1 MCRRFYIVGMAI
13 GKAWLDQLER
23 VHVRGT
29 NALLLMAAVVGV
41 VTGLGAVG
49 FTALIRYFNR
59 LFFGMTDQLLSNALG
74 GAGFH
79 YWTPIIPMLGGLLV
93 GPIVFHFAKE
103 AKGHGV
109 PEVMNAV
116 ARLGGIIRPRVAAA
130 KAVASAICI
139 GSGGSAGREGPIVQI
154 GSALGS
160 TVAQFFGLSTERVK
174 VLVGCGAAA
183 GISAV
188 FNAPIAGV
196 LFSLEII
203 LGDFAISTFSPVL
216 ISSVL
221 ASVLTRSML
230 GNHPAFAVP
239 AYELVSA
246 WEIPMYVVMGLALGV
261 VAVLFTRTL
270 DFLEDFFEKMRI
282 PSVVKPALG
291 GLLLGIVAFLYPQI
305 LADGYETIRLTLHNN
320 MALGLL
326 IPLIFLKILATSLTL
341 GSGNSGGIFAPSLF
355 TGAMTGGV
363 FGFAAQSLFPGVT
376 ADPGAYALVGMAG
389 LVAGTTHA
397 PLTALMIIFEMTNDY
412 HIILPLMVTVAVS
425 SMVARGLFSQSIYTV
440 KLFKRG
446 IDLHAGRDVN
456 ILKSFRVSEVMDQKF
471 QSVPAASSIDD
482 ILAILEESEQS
493 EVAVVDEKLGLQ
505 GLLSLQD
512 LKSVL
517 AYHDLGRLIVA
528 SDLAR
533 KEIPSVQP
541 DDNLESALNTFNLTG
556 SLVLPVIASDGRN
569 IVGLLRRSVLLE
581 FYNLR
586 LLEQL
591 KR

>member
-1 MCRRFYIVGMAI
+1 MQA
-13 GKAWLDQLER
+13 GKSALIFLER
-23 VHVRGT
+23 CGIRGV
-29 NALLLMAAVVGV
+29 NALLLMAAVVGA

-74 GAGFH
+74 GAGFQ

-93 GPIVFHFAKE
+93 GPIVFYFAKE
-103 AKGHGV
+103 ARGHGV

-116 ARLGGIIRPRVAAA
+116 ARLGGVIRPRVALA
-130 KAVASAICI
+130 KTVASAICI

-160 TVAQFFGLSTERVK
+160 TVAQFFGLSSERVK
-174 VLVGCGAAA
+174 ILVGCGAAA

-196 LFSLEII
+196 LFSLEVI

-221 ASVLTRSML
+221 ASVLTRSIL
-230 GNHPAFAVP
+230 GNHPAFEVP

-246 WEIPMYVVMGLALGV
+246 WEIPMYVAMGAALGG

-270 DFLEDFFEKMRI
+270 SVFEDAFEKLRMTPI
-282 PSVVKPALG
+282 AKPALG
-291 GLLLGIVAFLYPQI
+291 GLLLGIIAFLYPQV
-305 LADGYETIRLTLHNN
+305 LADGYETISLTLHDN
-320 MALGLL
+320 MALALL

-355 TGAMTGGV
+355 IGAMTGGA
-363 FGFAAQSLFPGVT
+363 FGFAVHALFPEVT

-397 PLTALMIIFEMTNDY
+397 PITALMIIFEMTGDY

-425 SMVARGLFSQSIYTV
+425 SLAARGIFTHSIYTV
-440 KLFKRG
+440 KLIKRG
-446 IDLHAGRDVN
+446 IDLRAGRDAG
-456 ILKSFRVSEVMDQKF
+456 ILKSLQVSEIMDRAF
-471 QSVPAASSIDD
+471 TSVPSGSSVDEL
-482 ILAILEESEQS
+482 LAIMERSDQS
-493 EVAVVDEKLGLQ
+493 EIIVVDNAGNLEGLAS
-505 GLLSLQD
+505 LSD
-512 LKSVL
+512 LRSVIV
-517 AYHDLGRLIVA
+517 YRDLGKIIVA
-528 SDLAR
+528 GDVI
-533 KEIPSVQP
+533 KQETPFVT
-541 DDNLESALNTFNLTG
+541 DTDNLEEALGKFNLTG
-556 SLVLPVIASDGRN
+556 SQALPVLKRGSRKI
-569 IVGLLRRSVLLE
+569 IGLLRRHILLE
-581 FYNLR
+581 FYNRKLV
-586 LLEQL
+586 EQL
-591 KR
+591 RK

>member
-1 MCRRFYIVGMAI
+1 MQAGRHALSV
-13 GKAWLDQLER
+13 LER
-23 VHVRGT
+23 FRIRGT

-59 LFFGMTDQLLSNALG
+59 LFFGMTDQILSSALG
-74 GAGFH
+74 TGGFH
-79 YWTPIIPMLGGLLV
+79 YWTPLIPMLGGILV

-103 AKGHGV
+103 ARGHGV

-116 ARLGGIIRPRVAAA
+116 ARLGGIIRPRVALA

-160 TVAQFFGLSTERVK
+160 TVAQFFGLSSNRVRI
-174 VLVGCGAAA
+174 LVGCGAAA

-221 ASVLTRSML
+221 ASVLTRSIL

-239 AYELVSA
+239 PYELVSA
-246 WEIPMYVVMGLALGV
+246 WEIPMYVTMGAALGG

-270 DFLEDFFEKMRI
+270 SLFEDVFEKIRLI
-282 PSVVKPALG
+282 PIVKPALG
-291 GLLLGIVAFLYPQI
+291 GLLLGLVAFLYPQV
-305 LADGYETIRLTLHNN
+305 LADGYETISLTLRNN
-320 MALGLL
+320 MAIALL
-326 IPLIFLKILATSLTL
+326 IPLIFLKIIATSLTL

-355 TGAMTGGV
+355 IGAMTGGV
-363 FGFAAQSLFPGVT
+363 FGFAAQALFPNIT
-376 ADPGAYALVGMAG
+376 AAPGAYALVGMAG

-397 PLTALMIIFEMTNDY
+397 PITALMIIFEMTGDY

-425 SMVARGLFSQSIYTV
+425 SLVARSLFSQSIYTV
-440 KLFKRG
+440 KLIKRG
-446 IDLHAGRDVN
+446 IDLRAGRDAN
-456 ILKSFRVSEVMDQKF
+456 ILKSSLVSEIMDQSF
-471 QSVPAASSIDD
+471 SVLRSGSS
-482 ILAILEESEQS
+482 
-493 EVAVVDEKLGLQ
+493 VDEVFATLEQTDQTEIMIVDDAG
-505 GLLSLQD
+505 D
-512 LKSVL
+512 LEGIATLNDLRSVI
-517 AYHDLGRLIVA
+517 AYRDLGKMIVA
-528 SDLAR
+528 EDVVR
-533 KEIPSVQP
+533 GQTPSVA
-541 DDNLESALNTFNLTG
+541 DADSLEQALGKFNLTG
-556 SLVLPVIASDGRN
+556 SQVLPVLQSGTRKV
-569 IVGLLRRSVLLE
+569 VGLLRRSVLLE
-581 FYNLR
+581 YYNRKLV
-586 LLEQL
+586 EQIR
-591 KR
+591 K

>member
-1 MCRRFYIVGMAI
+1 MQS
-13 GKAWLDQLER
+13 GKTALSFLER
-23 VHVRGT
+23 FGIRGI

-74 GAGFH
+74 GGGFH

-103 AKGHGV
+103 ARGHGV

-116 ARLGGIIRPRVAAA
+116 ARLGGIIRPRVALA
-130 KAVASAICI
+130 KTVASAICI

-160 TVAQFFGLSTERVK
+160 TTAQFFGLSSERVK
-174 VLVGCGAAA
+174 ILVGCGAAA

-221 ASVLTRSML
+221 ASVLTRSIL
-230 GNHPAFAVP
+230 GNHPAFEVP

-246 WEIPMYVVMGLALGV
+246 WEIPIYAAMGAALGG
-261 VAVLFTRTL
+261 VAVLFTKTL
-270 DFLEDFFEKMRI
+270 SLFEDTFDKLRMTPI
-282 PSVVKPALG
+282 VKPALG
-291 GLLLGIVAFLYPQI
+291 GLLLGIIAFLYPQV

-320 MALGLL
+320 VALALL

-341 GSGNSGGIFAPSLF
+341 GSGSSGGIFAPSLF
-355 TGAMTGGV
+355 IGAMTGGV
-363 FGFAAQSLFPGVT
+363 FGFAAQAAFPRVT

-397 PLTALMIIFEMTNDY
+397 PITALMIIFEMTGDY

-425 SMVARGLFSQSIYTV
+425 SLVARGIFTHSIYTV
-440 KLFKRG
+440 KLIKRG
-446 IDLHAGRDVN
+446 IDLRAGRDAS
-456 ILKSFRVSEVMDQKF
+456 IMKSIQVSEIMSTTFTAVPSGS
-471 QSVPAASSIDD
+471 SVDEL
-482 ILAILEESEQS
+482 LAVLEQS
-493 EVAVVDEKLGLQ
+493 DQPEIIVVNSEGELEGIAS
-505 GLLSLQD
+505 LSD
-512 LKSVL
+512 LRSVI
-517 AYHDLGRLIVA
+517 AYRDLGKVIVA
-528 SDLAR
+528 EDVIRS
-533 KEIPSVQP
+533 ETPVVSNE
-541 DDNLESALNTFNLTG
+541 DNLEEALGKFNLTG
-556 SLVLPVIASDGRN
+556 SQVLPVLQKGTRKV
-569 IVGLLRRSVLLE
+569 VGLLRRHVLLE
-581 FYNLR
+581 FYNRKLV
-586 LLEQL
+586 EQL
-591 KR
+591 RK